1 MDANGKI
8 LEIVPAQG
16 VRQVSPPIVHIRI
29 DCGMSVFVDRTLF
42 QRSCWDPKSKG
53 AAGRS
58 ARNVCRYKSG
68 SAAINSFLLKSERRF
83 HWNYGGGGGGW

>member
-29 DCGMSVFVDRTLF
+29 DCGMSVFVDGTLF
-42 QRSCWDPKSKG
+42 FREVAGIPK
-53 AAGRS
+53 ARGRQDV
-58 ARNVCRYKSG
+58 ARGMFVGTSRDRQQLTV
-68 SAAINSFLLKSERRF
+68 FLLKK
-83 HWNYGGGGGGW
+83 